1 MRSWRIW
8 STLPF
13 FVIAALAGI
22 TALIAKLSG
31 TDMDGI
37 TWQGLPAF
45 LLVGAGLYFWGRQ
58 LNITGPTKKLAAPI
72 AQRNSEVEGT
82 ALTSVHLDPEQPVFT
97 QEEQAVLKRMQNRY
111 TMLFL
116 PLQWWGYILPAIGI
130 VVTVGSMISS
140 N

>member
-45 LLVGAGLYFWGRQ
+45 LLVGAGLYFWG
-58 LNITGPTKKLAAPI
+58 PTKKLAAQI

-82 ALTSVHLDPEQPVFT
+82 AVTAVHLNPEQPVFA